1 MKKRIRVCADRDVVC
16 ILIHA
21 PSLFFFFRIVFSP
34 FIYVKA
40 AFINKTIESVT
51 LERNVFGREEREKN
65 EEEENVNLKTYLK
78 LLNPL

>member
-1 MKKRIRVCADRDVVC
+1 MKTKIRVRADRDLVC

-21 PSLFFFFRIVFSP
+21 PSLFFFSRIVFSP

-51 LERNVFGREEREKN
+51 LERNVFGREEREKTKKKRM
-65 EEEENVNLKTYLK
+65 LI
-78 LLNPL
+78 